1 MVHVDDT
8 MLEDWRCTDIVYG
21 IDIADWFS
29 YMIFVVNK
37 IFFISK
43 ADEES
48 ARAYAWLLKERF
60 VWCSTWNGKH

>member
-8 MLEDWRCTDIVYG
+8 MLEDWRCTDIVYD

-37 IFFISK
+37 IFFVSK

>member
-8 MLEDWRCTDIVYG
+8 MLEDWRCTDIVYD

-37 IFFISK
+37 IFFVSK

-48 ARAYAWLLKERF
+48 ARAYAWLLK
-60 VWCSTWNGKH
+60 

>member
-8 MLEDWRCTDIVYG
+8 MLEDWRCTDIVYD

-37 IFFISK
+37 IFFVSK
-43 ADEES
+43 S
-48 ARAYAWLLKERF
+48 Q
-60 VWCSTWNGKH
+60 